1 MGAVAPLV
9 LKFEAFPERNLTVIL
24 FKDVT
29 NAGEIHA
36 KLLDRSLEPE
46 LALINPSK
54 VQSVFA
60 LHLAAHKSV
69 AAHER
74 EALAT
79 HTLHS
84 EVVFNLSGLKH
95 ITEGLKR
102 FGMAEDASEV
112 LVCRFDATDEDIAAT
127 RALVKGIEVDI
138 ETALEGLRDQD
149 AIKKNYKTGDLEC
162 QAGVGTIEDAVLARI
177 ATAPMR

>member
-1 MGAVAPLV
+1 
-9 LKFEAFPERNLTVIL
+9 
-24 FKDVT
+24 
-29 NAGEIHA
+29 
-36 KLLDRSLEPE
+36 
-46 LALINPSK
+46 
-54 VQSVFA
+54 
-60 LHLAAHKSV
+60 
-69 AAHER
+69 
-74 EALAT
+74 
-79 HTLHS
+79 
-84 EVVFNLSGLKH
+84 
-95 ITEGLKR
+95 
-102 FGMAEDASEV
+102 MAEDASEV

>member
-1 MGAVAPLV
+1 M
-9 LKFEAFPERNLTVIL
+9 FEQALPDRNLTVIL

-29 NAGEIHA
+29 NAGELHA

-46 LALINPSK
+46 LALINPRK

-84 EVVFNLSGLKH
+84 EVVFNTGGL
-95 ITEGLKR
+95 EP
-102 FGMAEDASEV
+102 AWW
-112 LVCRFDATDEDIAAT
+112 
-127 RALVKGIEVDI
+127 
-138 ETALEGLRDQD
+138 Q
-149 AIKKNYKTGDLEC
+149 
-162 QAGVGTIEDAVLARI
+162 
-177 ATAPMR
+177 

>member
-1 MGAVAPLV
+1 M
-9 LKFEAFPERNLTVIL
+9 FEQAFPERNLTVIL

-127 RALVKGIEVDI
+127 RGLVKGIEVDI

-162 QAGVGTIEDAVLARI
+162 QVGVGTIEDAVLARI

>member
-1 MGAVAPLV
+1 LFPSVVAQ
-9 LKFEAFPERNLTVIL
+9 AFPERNLTAIM

-36 KLLDRSLEPE
+36 KLLGRSLEPE
-46 LALINPSK
+46 LALLDPSK

-60 LHLAAHKSV
+60 LHLAAHKSM

-74 EALAT
+74 EALVT

-84 EVVFNLSGLKH
+84 ELVFNLSGLKH

-102 FGMAEDASEV
+102 FGMAEDAGEV
-112 LVCRFDATDEDIAAT
+112 LVCRFDATEDDIAAT
-127 RALVKGIEVDI
+127 RALFEAVEVDVAS
-138 ETALEGLRDQD
+138 TLPGLRDED
-149 AIKKNYKTGDLEC
+149 AIKKNYKAGDLEC
-162 QAGVGTIEDAVLARI
+162 QAGVGTVEDAVASRI

>member
-1 MGAVAPLV
+1 M
-9 LKFEAFPERNLTVIL
+9 IL

-46 LALINPSK
+46 LALINPARFRASSPPPRGAQ
-54 VQSVFA
+54 VSRRA
-60 LHLAAHKSV
+60 R
-69 AAHER
+69 R

-162 QAGVGTIEDAVLARI
+162 QVGVGTIEDAVLARI